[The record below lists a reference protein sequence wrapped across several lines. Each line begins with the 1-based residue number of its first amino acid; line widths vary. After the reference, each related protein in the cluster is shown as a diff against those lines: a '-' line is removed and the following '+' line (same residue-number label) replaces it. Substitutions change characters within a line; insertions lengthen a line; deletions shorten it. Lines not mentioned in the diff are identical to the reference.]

1 MSVFDQR
8 AESWD
13 ANPRRRELAR
23 HVFETMSRLI
33 VWDRSWRV
41 LDAGAGT
48 GLLTLAVASRVA
60 HVTAVDTSPKMLEVL
75 AAKAAGLP
83 ITTMLKPLEA
93 LGLPAV
99 PFDAVVSSMAL
110 HHVTDTAA
118 ALASF
123 GRVLRPG
130 GHLLLADLDRED
142 GTFHED
148 NTGVAHFGF
157 DQTALAAAL
166 TEAGFMDVR
175 FVNAWNMSKT
185 ISDGTVRPFPIFC
198 LHSIVPES

>member
-23 HVFETMSRLI
+23 RVFEAMSRLV

-48 GLLTLAVASRVA
+48 GLLTLAVASRVS

-75 AAKAAGLP
+75 AAKAQGLP
-83 ITTMLKPLEA
+83 ISTMLKPLEA

-110 HHVTDTAA
+110 HHVPDTAA

-130 GHLLLADLDRED
+130 GHLLLADLDHED
-142 GTFHED
+142 GTFHDD

-157 DQTALAAAL
+157 DQATLAAAV
-166 TEAGFMDVR
+166 TDAGFVDVH
-175 FVNAWNMSKT
+175 FSQVWNMEKT
-185 ISDGTVRPFPIFC
+185 ATDGTVRTFPIFC
-198 LHSIVPES
+198 LHARVQD